1 MFSSSDPR
9 FGYDIVLAVGKR
21 NQLSDGVKYQ
31 ILTSRDY
38 LPEKFEYPQ
47 SLTTDF
53 KKYRRCIVELLNK
66 FEFLR
71 YCVNCVLFSN
81 STEKRKTPLRA
92 REIWATWAT
101 QMHCIHSLLNVNTNK
116 ASDHALCVQKA
127 NHFLQT
133 FQGNHP
139 PIIEQLDDHKQA
151 QVSNNRHIMVEIL
164 KIINRLG
171 KKNLAIHQE
180 ASHKSNF

>member
-1 MFSSSDPR
+1 MDLQTVHKKKQPSKFAPIQQSVSHFFSKSVKKLPPESNIQSSEAETKISASSLALEKVDFIKDCPVFSSSDPR

-31 ILTSRDY
+31 VLTSRDY

-92 REIWATWAT
+92 REI
-101 QMHCIHSLLNVNTNK
+101 
-116 ASDHALCVQKA
+116 
-127 NHFLQT
+127 
-133 FQGNHP
+133 
-139 PIIEQLDDHKQA
+139 
-151 QVSNNRHIMVEIL
+151 
-164 KIINRLG
+164 
-171 KKNLAIHQE
+171 
-180 ASHKSNF
+180 